1 MMDDVDDLGAGE
13 IDPEIARFVA
23 AVQADYAA
31 HPDLAARSPAERR
44 AIAEKVRERWRQ
56 GGPAMARRVDL
67 IAPSAARGVP
77 VRLLAAEEEAA
88 PRPAMIYLHGGGFTT
103 FSLDTHDRVM
113 REYAARTGAIVIGV
127 DYSLS
132 PEAKFP
138 TALNETVAVVD
149 WLGAEGA
156 ALGVDPHR
164 IAIGGDSAGA
174 NLALASAIVLR
185 DRGQAGRLAA
195 MVLNYG
201 FFDADFTTASQR
213 RHGGVD
219 KMLSSEEL
227 TGYIEGYLGGTPH
240 RDDPL
245 ALPLLADLARL
256 PPSFHVIAECDPL
269 CDSDLA
275 LVRRMTAAGNSVES
289 RLYRGATHSFLEAVS
304 ISAIAERAFAESSAW
319 LRARLAEPASSG

>member
-1 MMDDVDDLGAGE
+1 MDDVDDLGGGE

-23 AVQADYAA
+23 AVQVGYAA

-44 AIAEKVRERWRQ
+44 AVAERVREPWRK
-56 GGPAMARRVDL
+56 GGPAMARRADL
-67 IAPSAARGVP
+67 IAPTAARAVP
-77 VRLLAAEEEAA
+77 VRLLAAEQAA
-88 PRPAMIYLHGGGFTT
+88 TPRPAMIYLHGGGFTT

-138 TALNETVAVVD
+138 VALNETVGVVD
-149 WLGAEGA
+149 WLGAESA
-156 ALGVDPHR
+156 SLGVDPGR

-185 DRGQAGRLAA
+185 DRGRAGPLAA

-201 FFDADFTTASQR
+201 FFDADLTTTSQR
-213 RHGGVD
+213 RHGGTD

-227 TGYIEGYLGGTPH
+227 AGYIEGYLGGTPH
-240 RDDPL
+240 GDNPL
-245 ALPLLADLARL
+245 ALPLLADLDRL

-269 CDSDLA
+269 RDADLA
-275 LVRRMTAAGNSVES
+275 LVRRMTAAGDRVES

-304 ISAIAERAFAESSAW
+304 ISAIAERAFAETSAW
-319 LRARLAEPASSG
+319 LRARLAEPASGG